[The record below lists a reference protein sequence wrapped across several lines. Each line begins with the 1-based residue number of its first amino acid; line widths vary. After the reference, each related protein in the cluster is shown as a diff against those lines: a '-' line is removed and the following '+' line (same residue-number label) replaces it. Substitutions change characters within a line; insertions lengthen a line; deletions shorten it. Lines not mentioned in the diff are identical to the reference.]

1 MPCLAGAIHV
11 TQISEAEIPGAG
23 TEAAEA
29 IARFIDRELGTSVV
43 GCDTPSFIANRVV
56 CFWIACAVA
65 EAMARGLTVE
75 EADAVIGA
83 PIGAP
88 QTGVFGLMDMVGIPL
103 FAQLAVTFR
112 RLLPPDDPWRAL
124 SDHSALLERM
134 TAKGLTGRAAGGF
147 YRLDGSKKLA
157 LELNALEYRPARE
170 VLPPAASGV
179 RGLVEQRD
187 LYGDYA
193 RAVLAKTLAYAAR
206 LVPDGS
212 ESVSQIDLAV
222 QLGFGW
228 RNGPFAL
235 ADELGPA
242 WLARQLPD
250 AELPRSLAAAVRA
263 GRFLAKSTNDKPLPN
278 QEMH

>member
-1 MPCLAGAIHV
+1 MGA
-11 TQISEAEIPGAG
+11 
-23 TEAAEA
+23 EAAET
-29 IARFIDRELGTSVV
+29 IARFADSELGGTLVYS
-43 GCDTPSFIANRVV
+43 DTPSFIANRVV
-56 CFWIACAVA
+56 CFWIACGVV

-103 FAQLAVTFR
+103 FAQLAVTLR
-112 RLLPPDDPWRAL
+112 RLLPPDDPWRGL

-134 TAKGLTGRAAGGF
+134 TAKGLTGQAAGGF
-147 YRLDGSKKLA
+147 YSRDGGAKLA
-157 LELNALEYRPARE
+157 LELHALEYRPARE

-187 LYGDYA
+187 VFGEYA
-193 RAVLAKTLAYAAR
+193 RAVLTKTLAYAAR
-206 LVPDGS
+206 LVPEGS
-212 ESVSQIDLAV
+212 ESASQIDLAV

-263 GRFLAKSTNDKPLPN
+263 GRFFAKSTDDQPLQN